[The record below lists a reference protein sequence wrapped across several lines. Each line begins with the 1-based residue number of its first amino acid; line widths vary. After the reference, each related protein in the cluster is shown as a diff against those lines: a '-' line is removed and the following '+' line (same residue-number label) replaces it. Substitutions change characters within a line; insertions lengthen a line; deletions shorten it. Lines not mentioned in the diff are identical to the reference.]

1 MSPLAALIFALMTQT
16 ASAPAAGAAL
26 GAPPVPSSADA
37 QPAKSRPRGSFR
49 EGVEALRAGK
59 HADALEI
66 LSALEG
72 EDPDGAPPELLWDK
86 ALAAYGAGEL
96 HTSEASAEK
105 AAARGGER
113 FQRRRDFLRGNV
125 GFRKAQA
132 IEQQIDSAAAKAG
145 APGGGAPAAAPLPNP
160 AEYDKAIAQAELAR
174 DAWIQAATGAGSLES
189 EHLDAARRN
198 VERALLKIE
207 ELKKKKEELETR
219 KKEQEQQNQDQNK
232 DQNKDQNQD
241 QKKDQNQEEKPQSQP
256 KDGKP
261 ESSPSD
267 PKDSP
272 QEQKPD
278 EQEQKEEKPQ
288 QQPQGEPKELPQE
301 QAQRLLDKLDE
312 KEKQRREYLKAR
324 AKAVKVP
331 KDW

>member
-1 MSPLAALIFALMTQT
+1 MSLLPALVLALVTQT
-16 ASAPAAGAAL
+16 ASAPAGANPSAL
-26 GAPPVPSSADA
+26 PLPSSADA
-37 QPAKSRPRGSFR
+37 QATKGRPRGSFR
-49 EGVEALRAGK
+49 EGVEALRAGR
-59 HADALEI
+59 HAEALEI
-66 LSALEG
+66 LSSIEG

-86 ALAAYGAGEL
+86 ALAAFGSGDL

-132 IEQQIDSAAAKAG
+132 LEQQIDSALSKAS
-145 APGGGAPAAAPLPNP
+145 APGGASAAAPLPDP
-160 AEYDKAIAQAELAR
+160 AEYDKAIAQAEAAR
-174 DAWIQAATGAGSLES
+174 DAWIQAATGTGALES

-207 ELKKKKEELETR
+207 ELKKKKEELEKR
-219 KKEQEQQNQDQNK
+219 KNEQDQQNQDQNK
-232 DQNKDQNQD
+232 DQNKDQ
-241 QKKDQNQEEKPQSQP
+241 KKDQNQDEKPQSQP

-278 EQEQKEEKPQ
+278 EKEQKEEQPQ

-312 KEKQRREYLKAR
+312 KEKQRREYMKAR